1 MKAMAHG
8 TTPSSTVPTL
18 SYDAQG
24 EAVREL
30 QDQLRDLGY
39 RDLDGPVCADGHFG
53 DRTRRA
59 VEAFQYDY
67 GLTVDGVAGP
77 KTWRAL
83 QHALR
88 SAASAT
94 GNSKI

>member
-1 MKAMAHG
+1 MQ
-8 TTPSSTVPTL
+8 TTHDDATSSL
-18 SYDAQG
+18 ALQYDAQG

-30 QDQLRDLGY
+30 QQHLRELDY
-39 RDLDGPVCADGHFG
+39 RDMDGPVSADGRFG

-67 GLTVDGVAGP
+67 GLTVDGIAGP

-83 QHALR
+83 RHALR
-88 SAASAT
+88 QRAWQKARS
-94 GNSKI
+94 

>member
-1 MKAMAHG
+1 MKATAQD

-18 SYDAQG
+18 RYEARGD
-24 EAVREL
+24 AVREL
-30 QDQLRDLGY
+30 QDQLRGLGY
-39 RDLDGPVCADGHFG
+39 RDLDGPVRADGYFG
-53 DRTRRA
+53 DRTRRT

-88 SAASAT
+88 SASSAT
-94 GNSKI
+94 GDSKM

>member
-1 MKAMAHG
+1 MD
-8 TTPSSTVPTL
+8 TTHDMGSAGPAL
-18 SYDAQG
+18 RYDAQG

-30 QDQLRDLGY
+30 QRQLRELDY
-39 RDLDGPVCADGHFG
+39 RDMDGPVTADGRFG

-83 QHALR
+83 RHALR
-88 SAASAT
+88 QRSWQRVRS
-94 GNSKI
+94 

>member
-1 MKAMAHG
+1 MDATSHDAK
-8 TTPSSTVPTL
+8 PSSVAPTL
-18 SYDAQG
+18 RYDAQG

-30 QDQLRDLGY
+30 QNQLRNLGY
-39 RDLDGPVCADGHFG
+39 QDLDGPVRADGHYG
-53 DRTRRA
+53 DRTRRT

-77 KTWRAL
+77 KTWQAL

-88 SAASAT
+88 RASSAT
-94 GNSKI
+94 GDWKL

>member
-1 MKAMAHG
+1 MD
-8 TTPSSTVPTL
+8 TTHDAASAGPAL
-18 SYDAQG
+18 RYDAQG

-30 QDQLRDLGY
+30 QRQLRELDY
-39 RDLDGPVCADGHFG
+39 RDMDGPVTADGRFD

-67 GLTVDGVAGP
+67 GLAVDGVAGP

-83 QHALR
+83 RHALR
-88 SAASAT
+88 RRSWHRA
-94 GNSKI
+94 

>member
-1 MKAMAHG
+1 MD
-8 TTPSSTVPTL
+8 TTHDTTSAGHAL
-18 SYDAQG
+18 RYDTQG

-30 QDQLRDLGY
+30 QRQLRKLDY
-39 RDLDGPVCADGHFG
+39 CDMDGPVTADGRFG

-83 QHALR
+83 RHALR
-88 SAASAT
+88 RRSWQRVRS
-94 GNSKI
+94 

>member
-1 MKAMAHG
+1 MVHAA
-8 TTPSSTVPTL
+8 TPSHGAPALQYGT
-18 SYDAQG
+18 QG

-39 RDLDGPVCADGHFG
+39 RDLDGPVNADGEFG

-67 GLTVDGVAGP
+67 GLTVDGMAGP

-83 QHALR
+83 RHALR
-88 SAASAT
+88 HR
-94 GNSKI
+94 G